1 MARPV
6 LASDSDAREAVLAL
20 LREAGLGSR
29 VRSSTVFRQAVSI
42 RKVRDRLGGGN
53 MATIGRVIKLL
64 EAELVVPG
72 APHPVELPSIPPE
85 IAELMT
91 GLWRGA
97 LDVRLSELDA
107 LRSQAQEIADRM
119 QAQLRDALLRA
130 ELLTI
135 ELSEVRTAVTE
146 RDVQVAQLSSERTAL
161 HEQCATLRGQVDGLA
176 AELLQERAV
185 ASASRAEAHAAV
197 ESAKDRYEGLSQ
209 RLLVETAQ
217 QRQAAQDEIARL
229 VSQLKFAEKRH
240 ATLEARVTHLDAAL
254 TEMRTAKEQ
263 ANGEVSA
270 LRYVNAS
277 LKTQLDGF
285 VRELSNPPVHPTLK
299 LPRAKKPR
307 DIGATAS
314 ATRRTTAKK

>member
-6 LASDSDAREAVLAL
+6 LSSDSDAREAVLAL

-72 APHPVELPSIPPE
+72 APPPVDLPAIPPE

-130 ELLTI
+130 ELLSI

-146 RDVQVAQLSSERTAL
+146 RDVHVAQLSSERTAL

-176 AELLQERAV
+176 AELLQERGA

-209 RLLVETAQ
+209 RLLLETAQ

-254 TEMRTAKEQ
+254 TEMRTAKEH

-285 VRELSNPPVHPTLK
+285 VRELSNPPVHPTLT
-299 LPRAKKPR
+299 LPRTKKPR

-314 ATRRTTAKK
+314 ATRRTSRKK